1 LTSINTN
8 LGVLAGLRLLRRA
21 DRAVDAANQMI
32 ATGLRVAT
40 ALDDASTFAVA
51 QGVRGD
57 IKAWGSVRSALGA
70 AVGVLTVA
78 LAAGEMVLGRLAEL
92 REKVIAY
99 NGAPDSH
106 GRTVIE
112 HHVLSILNEI
122 DAAVNAATFNDINLV
137 SRGAPPAPPPT
148 PPQPPG
154 FGVATVSGG
163 AGVTINTHAA
173 PATAGTIYIEVNAYG
188 VPDQFEILY
197 NGAVVASTPGQVSG
211 QHVLSFA
218 YPAAPVQEFQVRVT
232 GPQGTAW
239 TYTPYFDVPPP
250 SPPPPPPL
258 TEPAFSV
265 ITTIDGDALT
275 VERRNLTTAALGVS
289 SLPLDPPSAGLSAL
303 EVAAQRVSEAL
314 AYFGGVRHALR
325 GLDAMATAA
334 IESNLEGLG
343 TLVDAD
349 LSAAAAQQLASQ
361 IRQQLAAFAMSIATE
376 SPKLLLQLFK

>member
-1 LTSINTN
+1 
-8 LGVLAGLRLLRRA
+8 
-21 DRAVDAANQMI
+21 
-32 ATGLRVAT
+32 
-40 ALDDASTFAVA
+40 
-51 QGVRGD
+51 
-57 IKAWGSVRSALGA
+57 
-70 AVGVLTVA
+70 
-78 LAAGEMVLGRLAEL
+78 
-92 REKVIAY
+92 
-99 NGAPDSH
+99 
-106 GRTVIE
+106 
-112 HHVLSILNEI
+112 
-122 DAAVNAATFNDINLV
+122 
-137 SRGAPPAPPPT
+137 
-148 PPQPPG
+148 
-154 FGVATVSGG
+154 
-163 AGVTINTHAA
+163 
-173 PATAGTIYIEVNAYG
+173 VNAYS

-197 NGAVVASTPGQVSG
+197 NGAVVASTPGQVIG